1 MSYNYVTNYT
11 RNLNIDFES
20 SENNKIDLKE
30 GEVVEAEVMEDS
42 ANPEK
47 IKLKF
52 ENNDVISVN
61 KGSVSAKTGEKI
73 SVEIKENIK
82 GKIVIKQVK
91 PENLKNS
98 DSQNVSEKN
107 LSVSNVKTDYNELL
121 SKINVAYT
129 KENAAYAK
137 FLNEN
142 NVAVKAENIK
152 ILNEIKKNV

>member
-121 SKINVAYT
+121 SKINVA
-129 KENAAYAK
+129 
-137 FLNEN
+137 
-142 NVAVKAENIK
+142 
-152 ILNEIKKNV
+152 

>member
-129 KENAAYAK
+129 
-137 FLNEN
+137 LNF
-142 NVAVKAENIK
+142 
-152 ILNEIKKNV
+152 